1 MPPTPVQAFRRG
13 AVVAEKDGEELLH
26 RHHDEDVV
34 AALNAWK
41 DLPAAHLKV
50 ALNFWSERMAADH
63 ELRVMKEKNRNRL
76 DVMGMVAAF
85 LVSAAS
91 VGGAI
96 YFGTVHDYW
105 MAGIMLSPSVFSIM
119 KLFITRK
126 AEKAD
131 LKAAG
136 AALGVLGQPGAPPP
150 LQ

>member
-1 MPPTPVQAFRRG
+1 MADQG
-13 AVVAEKDGEELLH
+13 GDELLH
-26 RHHDEDVV
+26 RRDEDVI

-50 ALNFWSERMAADH
+50 ALKFWNERMTADH
-63 ELRVMKEKNRNRL
+63 DLRVMKERNRNRL
-76 DVMGMVAAF
+76 DVLGMVMAF
-85 LVSAAS
+85 IASAAS

-96 YFGTVHDYW
+96 YFGTMHDYW
-105 MAGIMLSPSVFSIM
+105 MAGIMLSPSVFAIS

-136 AALGVLGQPGAPPP
+136 AALGVLGQPGGPTPI
-150 LQ
+150 Q